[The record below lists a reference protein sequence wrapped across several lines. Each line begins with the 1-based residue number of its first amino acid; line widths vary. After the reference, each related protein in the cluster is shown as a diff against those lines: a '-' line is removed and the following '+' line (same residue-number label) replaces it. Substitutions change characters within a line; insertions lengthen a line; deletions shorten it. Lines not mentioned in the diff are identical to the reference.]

1 MNGLDA
7 EHEISFNDKKE
18 GDILSSDSDNFSIC
32 LSENDSQSETNDLK
46 ELKDDLKFTEKI
58 DFLAY
63 RACSVQSELKDSNDQ
78 TTFKR
83 KIDDGWKKMPKMKK
97 QEFICDT
104 AVNNKQ

>member
-7 EHEISFNDKKE
+7 EHEISFNDKKYC
-18 GDILSSDSDNFSIC
+18 IQWFWQLSIC
-32 LSENDSQSETNDLK
+32 LSENDSQSERNDLK

-63 RACSVQSELKDSNDQ
+63 RACSVQSELKDSNGQ